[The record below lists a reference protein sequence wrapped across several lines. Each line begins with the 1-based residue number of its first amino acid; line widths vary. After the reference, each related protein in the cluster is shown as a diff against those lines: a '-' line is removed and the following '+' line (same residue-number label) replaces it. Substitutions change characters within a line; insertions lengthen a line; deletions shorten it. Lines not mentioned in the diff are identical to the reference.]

1 MFNMPK
7 TSTDWIRKF
16 RENYAEYR
24 SEIIFG
30 MILSGVVV
38 LSYALSPLIP
48 ASLFRWCISPA
59 LNCAVFVSCML
70 GAWSL
75 FRHHEG
81 MRIRKMCAGTMVV
94 WSVLMFIGV
103 MLKLTHYNNSLDAAS
118 GLLSMDGWEFVM
130 GGVLGWLFLIY
141 PTELLRPGWLNFK
154 RACLQILPIIV
165 AGVLDELLDID
176 LRWLL
181 AIYPFALLAFIGAN
195 IRAYRNYCEENYSS
209 MENIDVQWVVR
220 YLIMIVILGASFC
233 FLTIAHFPTRLF
245 TQQWL
250 LFFIISYSNEQIL
263 FRPDPWREDERQ
275 KPKVESQ
282 KSMDQVAEDPVAKDD
297 YCGPLEMWMKTEKPY
312 LNKDFRLTD
321 LMQVLP
327 MNRTYLS
334 QFINTE
340 YGCNFYQYVTK
351 YRIEEAKRL
360 MSEQPSMKMQ
370 EVAEQCGFSSSTVFG
385 RIFARETG
393 MTPKEW
399 SAQND
404 NS

>member
-1 MFNMPK
+1 
-7 TSTDWIRKF
+7 
-16 RENYAEYR
+16 
-24 SEIIFG
+24 
-30 MILSGVVV
+30 
-38 LSYALSPLIP
+38 
-48 ASLFRWCISPA
+48 
-59 LNCAVFVSCML
+59 
-70 GAWSL
+70 
-75 FRHHEG
+75 

-103 MLKLTHYNNSLDAAS
+103 MLKTHYNNSLDAAS

-165 AGVLDELLDID
+165 AGMLDELLDID

-360 MSEQPSMKMQ
+360 MSEQPSMRMQ
-370 EVAEQCGFSSSTVFG
+370 EVAERCGFSSATVFG
-385 RIFARETG
+385 RIFARETE